1 MDNSQKRKVDFDEAS
16 SSKRSRN
23 DDDFKGVQPSR
34 FETELA
40 SLQDTDTTKD
50 SSRSSPKAKW
60 KRPSVPSLRP
70 DYDSIVFQQLD
81 VENYV
86 GKNKLRKI

>member
-1 MDNSQKRKVDFDEAS
+1 MDSSQKRKVDFNETS

-34 FETELA
+34 FENELA
-40 SLQDTDTTKD
+40 SLQDTDTTKA
-50 SSRSSPKAKW
+50 SSRGNPKAKW
-60 KRPSVPSLRP
+60 KRPPVPTLRP
-70 DYDSIVFQQLD
+70 EHDSIVFQQLD

-86 GKNKLRKI
+86 GKD

>member
-1 MDNSQKRKVDFDEAS
+1 MDNSQKRKVSFDEAS

-34 FETELA
+34 FESELA
-40 SLQDTDTTKD
+40 SLQDSDATKD
-50 SSRSSPKAKW
+50 STRGNPKAKW
-60 KRPSVPSLRP
+60 KRPPIPALDP
-70 DYDSIVFQQLD
+70 EKDSIEFQQLD

-86 GKNKLRKI
+86 GKN